1 MVDPQFFDRESFGT
15 NTNPMSDLTN
25 NPIGGPGGNEGGGAG
40 GDKPQPIAHSPVSA
54 RVPERLS
61 RGVPATGYLIAQSP
75 KEILIDFVQAI
86 TRPQQVVARVV
97 MSPVTAG
104 EFANALQQNVDIFQT
119 NHGPLPAA
127 AAAPQQPQQ
136 NVREI
141 YEQLKVSEEVHG
153 GAYCNAVLISH
164 SATEFCFDFI
174 TTFFPTSM
182 VTSRVFLSAPNL
194 PRFLSSLKQT
204 HQQWNLGQRPPGA

>member
-1 MVDPQFFDRESFGT
+1 
-15 NTNPMSDLTN
+15 MSDLTN
-25 NPIGGPGGNEGGGAG
+25 NPIGGPGNGGGGGGGGG
-40 GDKPQPIAHSPVSA
+40 GDRPQPMSHSPVSA

-104 EFANALQQNVDIFQT
+104 EFATALQQNVEIFQT
-119 NHGPLPAA
+119 NHGPLPEAS
-127 AAAPQQPQQ
+127 AAPQQPRP
-136 NVREI
+136 NVQEI
-141 YEQLKVSEEVHG
+141 YEQLKVSEDVHA

-194 PRFLSSLKQT
+194 PRFLASLKQT
-204 HQQWNLGQRPPGA
+204 HQQWASGQRPPSA